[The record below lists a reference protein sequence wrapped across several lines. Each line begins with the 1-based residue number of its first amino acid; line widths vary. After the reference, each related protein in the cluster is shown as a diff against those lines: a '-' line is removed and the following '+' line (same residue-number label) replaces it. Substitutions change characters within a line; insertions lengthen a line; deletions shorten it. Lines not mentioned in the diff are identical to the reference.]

1 MEFLLERTKKGKTKK
16 IPGIVLGLI
25 ALIAA
30 VVFLVIVTGTQMLS
44 AMYVAL
50 AAVACAVATLIAF
63 CLLVTDPRRHKVRFS
78 FGVIWLVLCIA
89 VYSVAGVLIFNT
101 QNTLKNIAGSSG
113 EEVAVSFYVQNDD
126 PAATLAD
133 AKDYTFGI
141 LTTLDRDNTDAAISR
156 AETQQGF
163 TLQTREFD
171 GLTQLAD
178 ALLDGEVGGIVLNE
192 GYVDLYDEIPGY
204 TEFADQIRALQTE
217 SLEQA
222 AGENAS
228 SLSSA
233 AEDGVINIYISGSD
247 TRQST
252 LPVRGRSDVNII
264 ASVNLNTHKV
274 LLLSTPRD
282 YYVPLSV
289 SGGARDKLTHAGI
302 YGVQVSMDTL
312 EMLYGIDIDYY
323 FRINFTGFEKIVD
336 ALGGIEVYSDTAF
349 DSRGAHFDKGINYL
363 NGEEALIYC
372 RERYAYADGDRHRG
386 RNQLDVI
393 KAIADK
399 AVSPAI
405 LKNYLSV
412 LDSLQDYMETSVPY
426 DLIAQVV
433 QDQLANNPKW
443 DITSYSVD
451 GSGSYAVPYSMSVRA
466 YVMVPDD
473 STVEEAKSLLAQ
485 IAQGN

>member
-1 MEFLLERTKKGKTKK
+1 MNKTKKGKLKK
-16 IPGIVLGLI
+16 LPGVILGLI

-30 VVFLVIVTGTQMLS
+30 AVFSATVISTQMLS
-44 AMYVAL
+44 TLYIGLVIA
-50 AAVACAVATLIAF
+50 ACAVATIIAF

-89 VYSVAGVLIFNT
+89 VYSVAGVLISNT
-101 QNTLKNIAGSSG
+101 QNTLRQIADSSG
-113 EEVAVSFYVQNDD
+113 ESVNVSFYVKAED
-126 PAATLAD
+126 PATTLEEAR
-133 AKDYTFGI
+133 DYTFGI
-141 LTTLDRDNTDAAISR
+141 LASLDRENTDAALSAVEER
-156 AETQQGF
+156 QGF
-163 TLQTREFD
+163 TLQIREYN

-192 GYVDLYDEIPGY
+192 GYVDVYDEIPNY
-204 TEFADQIRALQTE
+204 TDFADQIRALQSE
-217 SLEQA
+217 SLEQTQN
-222 AGENAS
+222 ENAPS
-228 SLSSA
+228 STA
-233 AEDGVINIYISGSD
+233 ADDGVINIYISGSD
-247 TRQST
+247 TREST

-282 YYVPLSV
+282 YYVPLSI

-312 EMLYGIDIDYY
+312 EMLYDMDIDYY

-336 ALGGIEVYSDTAF
+336 ALGGIEVYSDIAF
-349 DSRGAHFDKGINYL
+349 DSRGAHFEQGVNHL

-386 RNQLDVI
+386 QNQMDVI
-393 KAIADK
+393 KAIAEK
-399 AVSPAI
+399 AVSPSI

-433 QDQLANNPKW
+433 QDQLSGNPQW

-451 GSGSYAVPYSMSVRA
+451 GTGDYAVPYSMSVRA
-466 YVMVPDD
+466 YVMVPDT

-485 IAQGN
+485 IAQGD